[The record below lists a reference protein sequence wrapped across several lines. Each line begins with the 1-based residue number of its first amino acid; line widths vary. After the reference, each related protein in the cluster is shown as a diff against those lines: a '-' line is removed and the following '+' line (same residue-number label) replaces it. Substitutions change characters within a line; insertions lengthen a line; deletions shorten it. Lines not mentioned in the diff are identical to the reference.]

1 MKPVSVLTIMAA
13 LLLTACAATA
23 QPSGQTGERSGFSL
37 VLTGNVTDRDG
48 LALMGVTV
56 QIFVEGIVAAT
67 TKTNTE
73 GAYTL
78 ELSIDPEADE
88 TVAVWWVASGS
99 ELVPEL
105 ALIRES
111 SSDREQGLWGPCVP
125 RIGMIRR
132 QTRSVRLLD
141 HDTFR
146 RELAESGCLDR

>member
-1 MKPVSVLTIMAA
+1 MKPVSALVIIAA
-13 LLLTACAATA
+13 LLLTACTATG
-23 QPSGQTGERSGFSL
+23 QPEGQAGRRPGFHL
-37 VLTGNVTDRDG
+37 VLTGDVTDRDG

-67 TKTNTE
+67 TRTDAE
-73 GAYTL
+73 GTYTL
-78 ELSIDPEADE
+78 ELSIDPQADE

-125 RIGMIRR
+125 RIGMVRR